1 MTTAA
6 VTNHERSPVGER
18 VMAGGVSTA
27 APNRSSAPSPL
38 ARQQISND
46 C

>member
-27 APNRSSAPSPL
+27 QERLPRK
-38 ARQQISND
+38 RVKGRD
-46 C
+46 CQLP